1 MPVQHSHAV
10 AFPAPGAHATGDR
23 CPWCDQ
29 AIPHEKFADIRDRIA
44 QKEREQHALM
54 TARLKEDFAREK
66 AQLASDVRAEAQR
79 AAEVQI
85 TQRLK
90 AAEEAQ
96 RATEADIAQRLAAA
110 EEARRIA
117 ETDIAQRLAAAEE
130 ARRAAEALLGQ
141 QRQALDQQRQALEQE
156 KTVAVLAEQARAFEE
171 RQKMQE
177 KLALLQKQIENKTAQ
192 DIGEGPEADL
202 FELLRGAFEGD
213 RIRRVAKGLSGADVI
228 HEVVRNGQVC
238 GKIVYDSKSRNAWKN
253 DFVTKLRADQMTE
266 RAEHAI
272 LSCNKLPQGAQQIH
286 VQDGVI
292 VALPQRVLAL
302 AQILRRHI
310 IETHELRVGN
320 EQREEKTAELYAFI
334 TSDRCKQLLE
344 QIALQAQRMLELEAA
359 EERAHR
365 VTWERRGKLIRSV
378 QKVHSDLCFEIERV
392 IGTGGN
398 ASADDTAAWDE

>member
-1 MPVQHSHAV
+1 MSLLKPVAV
-10 AFPAPGAHATGDR
+10 PVFDHTPDRAAPGQHGGEER
-23 CPWCDQ
+23 CPWCEQ
-29 AIPHEKFADIRDRIA
+29 AIPHEKFSAIRDRIA
-44 QKEREQHALM
+44 QKERDQHAEM

-66 AQLASDVRAEAQR
+66 ARLTAQVREEARQQLEAETTA
-79 AAEVQI
+79 
-85 TQRLK
+85 RLK
-90 AAEEAQ
+90 AAEAEITARLKAAEQ
-96 RATEADIAQRLAAA
+96 ARLVSETSRLAA
-110 EEARRIA
+110 EA
-117 ETDIAQRLAAAEE
+117 
-130 ARRAAEALLGQ
+130 ALNQ
-141 QRQALDQQRQALEQE
+141 QRELAEQE
-156 KTVAVLAEQARAFEE
+156 KTVAVLAEQAKAFDE

-192 DIGEGPEADL
+192 EIGEGPEADL
-202 FELLRGAFEGD
+202 FELLRNAFEGD
-213 RIRRVAKGLSGADVI
+213 RIRRVAKGLQGADVI
-228 HEVVRNGQVC
+228 HEVIRNGQVC

-253 DFVTKLRADQMTE
+253 EFVTKLRADQLAE

-292 VALPQRVLAL
+292 IAHPQRVLAL
-302 AQILRRHI
+302 AQILRRHV
-310 IETHELRVGN
+310 IETHELRIGN
-320 EQREEKTAELYAFI
+320 EKRDEKTAELYAFI

-365 VTWERRGKLIRSV
+365 MTWEKRGKLIRSV

-398 ASADDTAAWDE
+398 EATADEAE

>member
-1 MPVQHSHAV
+1 MSLLQPVAVPVFDHAPET
-10 AFPAPGAHATGDR
+10 AHPAHDKAGER

-29 AIPHEKFADIRDRIA
+29 AIPHEKFSAIRERIA

-66 AQLASDVRAEAQR
+66 AQLAAQVREEAKR
-79 AAEVQI
+79 AAEAEAAL
-85 TQRLK
+85 RLK
-90 AAEEAQ
+90 AAEEA
-96 RATEADIAQRLAAA
+96 RAAADASRLAA
-110 EEARRIA
+110 EAA
-117 ETDIAQRLAAAEE
+117 FN
-130 ARRAAEALLGQ
+130 Q
-141 QRQALDQQRQALEQE
+141 QRELLEQE
-156 KTVAVLAEQARAFEE
+156 KTVAVLAEQAKAFDE

-192 DIGEGPEADL
+192 EIGEGPEADL
-202 FELLRGAFEGD
+202 FDLLRGAFEGD

-253 DFVTKLRADQMTE
+253 EFVTKLRADQLAE

-272 LSCNKLPQGAQQIH
+272 LSCNKLPQGAQQVH

-292 VALPQRVLAL
+292 IANPQRVLAL
-302 AQILRRHI
+302 AQILRRHV
-310 IETHELRVGN
+310 IETHELRIGN
-320 EQREEKTAELYAFI
+320 EKRDEKTAELYAFI

-344 QIALQAQRMLELEAA
+344 QIAMQAQRLLELEAA

-365 VTWERRGKLIRSV
+365 VTWEKRSKLIRSV
-378 QKVHSDLCFEIERV
+378 QKVHSDICFEIERV
-392 IGTGGN
+392 IGTGE
-398 ASADDTAAWDE
+398 ADAGADSEA